1 MSKYFTE
8 SEMACKCCGQIPPQG
23 VDPHLY
29 ELLDDIRERAGQ
41 PLILSCAC
49 RCPAHNAEVGG
60 VPNSQHVTG
69 QAADIIVPDDM
80 TVEEL
85 ACIAEEM
92 GADGVGRYLSDGFV
106 HVDVR
111 SGRCADTYRWTVD

>member
-8 SEMACKCCGQIPPQG
+8 SEMACKCCGQVPPQG
-23 VDPHLY
+23 VDQHLY
-29 ELLDDIRERAGQ
+29 ELLDDIRERVGQ

-85 ACIAEEM
+85 ACISEEM
-92 GADGVGRYLSDGFV
+92 GADGVGRYFSDGFV

-111 SGRCADTYRWTVD
+111 SGRCADTYRWTVE